1 MKRKTA
7 REFLMKVLFQMDA
20 SGEFSADNIEKI
32 ISDTSLGEQRDY
44 CTSLLN
50 RVCEH
55 KESID
60 ELIAKFSTSRKVERM
75 PKTDISILRLSV
87 TEIIYFDDIP
97 VAVSIN
103 EAVEL
108 AKKYGTEQSPKFVN
122 AILGSIGNDRSSDLR
137 RTSS

>member
-50 RVCEH
+50 RVCEN

-60 ELIAKFSTSRKVERM
+60 GLIAKFSTSRKVERM

-87 TEIIYFDDIP
+87 TEIVYFDDIP

>member
-1 MKRKTA
+1 
-7 REFLMKVLFQMDA
+7 
-20 SGEFSADNIEKI
+20 
-32 ISDTSLGEQRDY
+32 
-44 CTSLLN
+44 
-50 RVCEH
+50 
-55 KESID
+55 
-60 ELIAKFSTSRKVERM
+60 M

-87 TEIIYFDDIP
+87 TEIVYFDDIP